1 MNQSECENLEDGAGG
16 GGGQEGP
23 LCGNIILMI
32 SGSKMCGIPVRCAF
46 KLYKQ

>member
-1 MNQSECENLEDGAGG
+1 MEGGGGGGG

-23 LCGNIILMI
+23 PCDNIIL